1 MEQLPS
7 AYVSP
12 TSVPRPLASGGCPK
26 HTRSLASI
34 CAAKSRSRRSGSASS
49 RSPRPSHS
57 SRHAALVGY
66 RHIDTAKLYDNEAA
80 VGEAIAESGIDRDDL
95 FVTTKVWNDD
105 QGHDATLRAFDASL
119 KRLGLD
125 HLDLYLIHWPY
136 PGQDLYV
143 ETWKTLEELY
153 ADGRVRS
160 IGVSNFQPAHLQ
172 RLLDETET
180 VPAINQVELHPWLQQ
195 RELRE
200 FHGEHGIVT
209 EAWSPISRGARL
221 ADPVIAELAEKHG
234 TSPAQVI
241 LRWHLD
247 IGNVIIPKSVNRDR
261 MAANLDLFDF
271 APHRRR
277 HGGDRDARRRRADRA
292 RPRHVHPPAGLRS
305 RVPSRDRDRRVARG
319 AAARLDQGLV
329 RAAR

>member
-1 MEQLPS
+1 MHPS
-7 AYVSP
+7 SP
-12 TSVPRPLASGGCPK
+12 HLAAQVPTLTFNNGVEVPQVGFGVFKVPAAETKAAVTS
-26 HTRSLASI
+26 
-34 CAAKSRSRRSGSASS
+34 
-49 RSPRPSHS
+49 
-57 SRHAALVGY
+57 ALEVGY

-105 QGHDATLRAFDASL
+105 QGRDATLRAFDASL

-125 HLDLYLIHWPY
+125 RLDLYLIHWPY

-160 IGVSNFQPAHLQ
+160 IGVSNFQPTHLQ

-200 FHGEHGIVT
+200 FHAEHGIVT

-221 ADPVIAELAEKHG
+221 ADPAIAELADKHG

-261 MAANLDLFDF
+261 MAANIDLCDVHLD
-271 APHRRR
+271 
-277 HGGDRDARRRRADRA
+277 ADDHA
-292 RPRHVHPPAGLRS
+292 VIDGLDEGTRIG
-305 RVPSRDRDRRVARG
+305 PNPDEFG
-319 AAARLDQGLV
+319 A
-329 RAAR
+329 